1 MKKYIIYIALSL
13 VAAVSCEQLPDE
25 VNIYGVGCVD
35 PQTGK
40 ALHEVDLGIDAG
52 TYTLNVYS
60 DGEYTATLSE
70 EDTWIRFSS
79 NAVSRSITSSGNG
92 TIVFEYDINK
102 GIPRIAEVTLQRGTN
117 VYSVSITQDGILEGG
132 IIFEQ
137 KNISVPSEGGQFG
150 AKVITK
156 IKAEDLTLD
165 VTYENEQDAGWISNL
180 TLKNNFICFDVK
192 ANLSASGLRHA
203 VISVNY
209 EGGKGYIQVT
219 QFYAGCDMSDMT
231 VEQVK
236 GLLDAAGEISI
247 ESHAVLNG
255 IVINDHSGMNGAEN
269 RLVSAEALDLNYA
282 ERILYVQNAEGTHG
296 IKLIFKEK
304 CTDVIARYDRISVDL
319 KGLTLK
325 KESNPD
331 RYTVSGIP
339 LSSIVGT
346 MACDPPLPRTLKL
359 EDLSDSDVFTLVKVK
374 DVEIPVRKGSF
385 VPVDIRDIGVMVSY
399 PMVIRSKGGGT
410 SHLMVN
416 VDCPWS
422 RNGKELPR
430 GSGTITGVVVH
441 ETCDNFEWAPA
452 TENKLAAEGVN
463 TSYITGLGRLGM
475 YQIRPID
482 YADINL
488 SEEESFSTLMYEWG
502 YCDTLGVNL
511 QSNYENNTLYPT
523 YPHVSDPKKHKA
535 AFYCVNKD
543 GAKAMLRHCNDFSH
557 LGPYVYGQ
565 NMTDKSR
572 GNGIVDSLGRSAFWK
587 RDQGGE
593 KYGVLYSKESSRR
606 WTLDNGAAWCT
617 VSWNKNQYWCTEFST
632 SELTE
637 ANSPLNLTFGTMG
650 SITLGPGA
658 PRYWAVE
665 CSVDGQNWSENPVLQ
680 YTVPDFVDKA
690 NRRVFQL
697 PGTKYITVNLPNE
710 FLGKDKVYVRLRPTS
725 TRGGTAASYE
735 GSTTIPSDRY
745 NAINYVAIR
754 YTTTK

>member
-1 MKKYIIYIALSL
+1 MKKYIIYIALCL
-13 VAAVSCEQLPDE
+13 FVAVSCEQLPDE
-25 VNIYGVGCVD
+25 VDIYGVGCVD
-35 PQTGK
+35 LEKGTP
-40 ALHEVDLGIDAG
+40 LHEVELGIDAG
-52 TYTLNVYS
+52 EYSLQVYS
-60 DGEYTATLSE
+60 DGEFTATLSE
-70 EDTWIRFSS
+70 EDTWIRFSKQGEARTIS
-79 NAVSRSITSSGNG
+79 ASGDCK
-92 TIVFEYDINK
+92 IIFDYDINK
-102 GIPRIAEVTLQRGTN
+102 GMPRTAELALQRGTN
-117 VYSVSITQDGILEGG
+117 VYNVIMTQDGILEGG
-132 IIFEQ
+132 IVFEQ

-165 VTYENEQDAGWISNL
+165 VTYEDEQDAGWINNL
-180 TLKNNFICFDVK
+180 SLKNNFICFDVK

-203 VISVNY
+203 VIVVSY

-219 QFYAGCDMSDMT
+219 QFYDGCDMDDMT
-231 VEQVK
+231 IDQIK
-236 GLLDAAGEISI
+236 DLLDNAGEYSI
-247 ESHAVLNG
+247 ESHMVLNG
-255 IVINDHSGMNGAEN
+255 IVVNDHSGMNGAEN
-269 RLVSAEALDLNYA
+269 RLVSAESLDLNYA
-282 ERILYVQNAEGTHG
+282 ERVVYVQNAEGTEG

-304 CTDVIARYDRISVDL
+304 CTDVIARYDWISVDL

-325 KESNPD
+325 KDADPD
-331 RYTVSGIP
+331 RYSVSNIP

-346 MACDPPLPRTLKL
+346 MACDPPLPRAVKL
-359 EDLSDSDVFTLVKVK
+359 EELSDSDVYTLVSVQE
-374 DVEIPVRKGSF
+374 VEIPVRKGSF

-441 ETCDNFEWAPA
+441 ETCDNFEWDAVK
-452 TENKLAAEGVN
+452 ENSLSAEGVN
-463 TSYITGLGRLGM
+463 TSYITGLGRIGK

-482 YADINL
+482 YTDINL
-488 SEEESFSTLMYEWG
+488 KEEDSFSTLMYEWA

-523 YPHVSDPKKHKA
+523 FPHASNPKKHDA
-535 AFYCVNKD
+535 SFYCVNKD

-606 WTLDNGAAWCT
+606 WTDDNGAAWLT
-617 VSWNKNQYWCTEFST
+617 VGWSKSQYWCTEFST
-632 SELTE
+632 SELTA

-665 CSVDGQNWSENPVLQ
+665 CSLDGQYWDETPVMQ

-690 NRRVFQL
+690 NRRVYQL
-697 PGTKYITVNLPNE
+697 PGTKYITVNLPDNLLGNE
-710 FLGKDKVYVRLRPTS
+710 KVYVRLRPVS
-725 TRGGTAASYE
+725 TKGGKGSSYE
-735 GSTTIPSDRY
+735 GSTSIPSSCY

-754 YTTTK
+754 YNNN

>member
-1 MKKYIIYIALSL
+1 MKKYIIYIVLSL
-13 VAAVSCEQLPDE
+13 IAAVSCEQMPDE
-25 VNIYGVGCVD
+25 VNIYGVGCID
-35 PQTGK
+35 PDTGK
-40 ALHEVDLGIDAG
+40 ALHEVELGIDAG
-52 TYTLNVYS
+52 EYTLHVYA
-60 DGEYTATLSE
+60 DGEFTATLSQ
-70 EDTWIRFSS
+70 EDTWIRFSTQGD
-79 NAVSRSITSSGNG
+79 AREVSASGNT
-92 TIVFEYDINK
+92 TIQFDYDINK
-102 GIPRIAEVTLQRGTN
+102 GIPRTAEVTLQRGTN
-117 VYSVSITQDGILEGG
+117 VFNVSITQDGILEGG
-132 IIFEQ
+132 IVFKQ

-156 IKAEDLTLD
+156 IKEEDVTLD
-165 VTYENEQDAGWISNL
+165 VTYENEQDVGWINNL

-192 ANLSASGLRHA
+192 ANLSDSKLRHA
-203 VISVNY
+203 VIAVSY

-219 QFYAGCDMSDMT
+219 QFYDGCDMNDMT
-231 VEQVK
+231 VDQVK
-236 GLLDAAGEISI
+236 ELLDYTGEYLI
-247 ESHAVLNG
+247 ESHLVLNG
-255 IVINDHSGMNGAEN
+255 LVVNDHSGMNGAEN
-269 RLVSAEALDLNYA
+269 RLVSAESLDLNYA
-282 ERILYVQNAEGTHG
+282 ERILYVQNAEGTQG

-304 CTDVIARYDRISVDL
+304 CTDVIARYDWISVNL
-319 KGLTLK
+319 NGLTLK
-325 KESNPD
+325 KDANPD
-331 RYTVSGIP
+331 RYSVSNIP

-346 MACDPPLPRTLKL
+346 MAGEEPLPRTVKL
-359 EDLSDSDVFTLVKVK
+359 EDLSDSDVYTLVSVEE
-374 DVEIPVRKGSF
+374 VEIPVRKGSF

-441 ETCDNFEWAPA
+441 ETCDNFEWDPVK
-452 TENKLAAEGVN
+452 ENSLFAEGVN
-463 TSYITGLGRLGM
+463 TSYITGLGRIGN

-482 YADINL
+482 YSDINL
-488 SEEESFSTLMYEWG
+488 KEEESFSTLMYEWG

-511 QSNYENNTLYPT
+511 VSNYEDNTLYPT
-523 YPHVSDPKKHKA
+523 YPLVENPKTLDA
-535 AFYCVNKD
+535 SFYCVNKD
-543 GAKAMLRHCNDFSH
+543 GNKAMLRHCNDFSH

-572 GNGIVDSLGRSAFWK
+572 GNGIVDFFGRSAFWK

-606 WTLDNGAAWCT
+606 WTDDNGAAWCT
-617 VSWNKNQYWCTEFST
+617 VSWNKSQYWCTEFST
-632 SELTE
+632 SGLTV

-665 CSVDGQNWSENPVLQ
+665 WSDDAENWSATPIAE

-690 NRRVFQL
+690 NRRVHQL
-697 PGTKYITVNLPNE
+697 PGIKYITVNLPDDM
-710 FLGKDKVYVRLRPTS
+710 LGKDKVYVRLRPTS
-725 TRGGTAASYE
+725 TKGGKDSAYE
-735 GSTTIPSDRY
+735 GSTTIPSSCY

-754 YTTTK
+754 YNNN

>member
-35 PQTGK
+35 PETGK

-52 TYTLNVYS
+52 TYSLNVYA

-79 NAVSRSITSSGNG
+79 NAASRTITSSGNG
-92 TIVFEYDINK
+92 TIVLEYDINK
-102 GIPRIAEVTLQRGTN
+102 GIPRVAEVTLQRGTN
-117 VYSVSITQDGILEGG
+117 VYSLSITQEGILEGG

-219 QFYAGCDMSDMT
+219 QFYDGCDMSDMT

-236 GLLDAAGEISI
+236 ELLEAAGEISI

-255 IVINDHSGMNGAEN
+255 IVVNDHSGMNGAEN

-282 ERILYVQNAEGTHG
+282 ERILYVQNAEGTEG

-304 CTDVIARYDRISVDL
+304 CTDVIARYDWISVDL

-359 EDLSDSDVFTLVKVK
+359 EELSDSDVFTLVTVE

-441 ETCDNFEWAPA
+441 ETCDNFEWDSE
-452 TENKLAAEGVN
+452 TENKLSAEGVN
-463 TSYITGLGRLGM
+463 TSYITGLGRLGR

-511 QSNYENNTLYPT
+511 VSNYENNTLYPT
-523 YPHVSDPKKHKA
+523 YPLVENPKTLDA
-535 AFYCVNKD
+535 SFYCVNKD

-572 GNGIVDSLGRSAFWK
+572 GNGIVDYLGRSAFWR

-606 WTLDNGAAWCT
+606 WTSDNGAAWCT

-632 SELTE
+632 SELTV
-637 ANSPLNLTFGTMG
+637 ANSPLNFTFGTMG

-658 PRYWAVE
+658 PRYWVVE
-665 CSVDGQNWSENPVLQ
+665 WSEDGESWSDNPVMQ

-697 PGTKYITVNLPNE
+697 PGTKFITVNLPDE
-710 FLGKDKVYVRLRPTS
+710 LLGKDRVYIRLRPMS
-725 TRGGTAASYE
+725 TRVGTASSYE
-735 GSTTIPSDRY
+735 GSTSIESDRY

-754 YTTTK
+754 YNNN

>member
-1 MKKYIIYIALSL
+1 MKKYIIYIALCL

-35 PQTGK
+35 PETGK

-52 TYTLNVYS
+52 TYTLNVYA

-70 EDTWIRFSS
+70 EDTWIRFL
-79 NAVSRSITSSGNG
+79 NQGDVREITASGNT
-92 TIVFEYDINK
+92 TIQFDYDINK
-102 GIPRIAEVTLQRGTN
+102 GIPRTTELILQRGTN
-117 VYSVSITQDGILEGG
+117 VFNVRITQDGILEGG
-132 IIFEQ
+132 IVFEQ
-137 KNISVPSEGGQFG
+137 KNISVPSDGGQFG

-156 IKAEDLTLD
+156 IKAEDVTLD
-165 VTYENEQDAGWISNL
+165 VTYENEQDAGWINNL
-180 TLKNNFICFDVK
+180 TLKNNFICFDVN
-192 ANLSASGLRHA
+192 ANLSLSALRHA
-203 VISVNY
+203 VIEVTY

-219 QFYAGCDMSDMT
+219 QFYDGCDMNDMT
-231 VEQVK
+231 VEQIK
-236 GLLDAAGEISI
+236 GLLDQTGEYQV
-247 ESHAVLNG
+247 ESHLVLNG
-255 IVINDHSGMNGAEN
+255 LVVNDHSGMNGAEN
-269 RLVSAEALDLNYA
+269 RLVSAESLDLNYA
-282 ERILYVQNAEGTHG
+282 ERILYVQNAEGTEG

-304 CTDVIARYDRISVDL
+304 CTDVIARYDWISVDL
-319 KGLTLK
+319 NGLTLK
-325 KESNPD
+325 KEANPD
-331 RYTVSGIP
+331 RYSVSNIP

-346 MACDPPLPRTLKL
+346 MAYDAPLPRTVKL
-359 EDLSDSDVFTLVKVK
+359 EELTDSDVYTLVSVE

-410 SHLMVN
+410 SHMMVN

-430 GSGTITGVVVH
+430 GCGTITGVVVH
-441 ETCDNFEWAPA
+441 ETCDNFEWDPE
-452 TENKLAAEGVN
+452 TENKLSAEGVN
-463 TSYITGLGRLGM
+463 TSYITGLGRIGD
-475 YQIRPID
+475 YQIRPIN
-482 YADINL
+482 YTDIDL
-488 SEEESFSTLMYEWG
+488 KEEDSFSTLMYEWG

-511 QSNYENNTLYPT
+511 VSNYENNTLYPT
-523 YPHVSDPKKHKA
+523 YPLVENPKTLDA

-543 GAKAMLRHCNDFSH
+543 GGKAMLRHCNDFSH

-565 NMTDKSR
+565 NMTDKSN
-572 GNGIVDSLGRSAFWK
+572 GNGIVDYLGRSAFWR

-632 SELTE
+632 SELTV

-665 CSVDGQNWSENPVLQ
+665 CSVDGQKWSETPVLQ

-697 PGTKYITVNLPNE
+697 PGTKYITVNLPDE
-710 FLGKDKVYVRLRPTS
+710 LIGKDKVYVRLRPTS

-754 YTTTK
+754 YNNN